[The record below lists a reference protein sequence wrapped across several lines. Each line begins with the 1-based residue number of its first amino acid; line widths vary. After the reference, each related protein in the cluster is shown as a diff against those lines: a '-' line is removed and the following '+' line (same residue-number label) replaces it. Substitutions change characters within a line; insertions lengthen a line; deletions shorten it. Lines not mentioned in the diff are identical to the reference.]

1 MNEMQLAV
9 DLGRGAILLAM
20 KLALPVML
28 AALVV
33 GLVVAIL
40 QAATQVQEQ
49 TLSIVPRL
57 VAAGLALLALLPWM
71 ISSLVAYA
79 KALFADMAGWLS

>member
-1 MNEMQLAV
+1 MDGMQAAV
-9 DLGRGAILLAM
+9 ELGRGALLLAM
-20 KLALPVML
+20 KLALPAMA

-49 TLSIVPRL
+49 TVAIVPRL
-57 VAAGLALLALLPWM
+57 LAAAVALLLLLPWM
-71 ISSLVAYA
+71 MAALADYA
-79 KALFADMAGWLS
+79 RTLIGDMAGWMS